1 MYSNVSRES
10 YDADMLPA
18 SGPPLRVKLLFWLIL
33 GCFSTYLAE
42 GVSGAGLFPFLHPWW
57 ILVCLPLYGLH
68 LLVLAYVV
76 YTYGRPRFP
85 TLLLA
90 GFIFGMYEA
99 YMTKVVWR
107 PDWGPSLLSVGGI
120 ATVETALISFFWHP
134 VLAFL
139 IPVVVG
145 ECVLTRSR
153 ESWDFLPVAIRRRF
167 RDGRT
172 GLIGLV
178 SVAVACGAFQSF
190 NSPSPMQS
198 LLSGV
203 ASFGFIALLLFAWFR
218 KTGLRR
224 WTMRDLLPRKRGFL
238 VMLAVLFGM
247 YVFLGVTQRPGVIPG
262 IGPQA
267 VVWAIYAILF
277 ILLYASLRRSGGATA
292 RPGPVPLRFSWR
304 AFLEASLALTLTSAG
319 LNLVPGNH
327 LNLIVFFFWVFGAV
341 GMGLFLFSAWDTLRL
356 MARRRFVAD

>member
-1 MYSNVSRES
+1 MVARRVVPE
-10 YDADMLPA
+10 
-18 SGPPLRVKLLFWLIL
+18 PPTSVKFFFWLIL

-42 GVSGAGLFPFLHPWW
+42 GVSGAGLFPFLNPWW

-76 YTYGRPRFP
+76 YTYGKPRFA

-107 PDWGPSLLSVGGI
+107 PDWGPSLLSFGGI

-153 ESWDFLPVAIRRRF
+153 ESWDFLPAVIKRRF
-167 RDGRT
+167 RAGRA
-172 GLIGLV
+172 GRIGLV
-178 SVAVACGAFQSF
+178 CVAVACGAFQSF
-190 NSPSPMQS
+190 NSPSPAIS
-198 LLSGV
+198 LLSGA
-203 ASFGFIALLLFAWFR
+203 ASLGFIALLLFAWFR
-218 KTGLRR
+218 KTGRHS
-224 WTMRDLLPRKRGFL
+224 WAMRDLLPHRRGLL
-238 VMLAVLFGM
+238 VMLVILLGY
-247 YVFLGVTQRPGVIPG
+247 YVFLGVILRPAVIPG

-267 VVWAIYAILF
+267 VVWAIYAVLF
-277 ILLYASLRRSGGATA
+277 ILLYASLKRFGGATT
-292 RPGPVPLRFSWR
+292 RPGPTPMRFSWR
-304 AFLEASLALTLTSAG
+304 VFLEVSLALTLTSAG
-319 LNLVPGNH
+319 LNLVPGNYIY
-327 LNLIVFFFWVFGAV
+327 LVLVFYWVFGTA
-341 GMGLFLFSAWDTLRL
+341 GLGLFLYAAGDTLRL
-356 MARRRFVAD
+356 NNPA